1 MTAPSKLHL
10 SFDADDTGTTI
21 LRVKQQQPP
30 WRVIRGFRAPAG
42 ETLAHIH
49 NLSGGILDSDSLH
62 CQMDLGAGA
71 QAQVTSTGATRIY
84 RSRSPG
90 GLASQRMHVS
100 IAAGAYLEYLPDQL
114 IPFAGSRFEQTARV
128 EMERGASLIW
138 WDRVAPGREASG
150 EIFRFHSLASHF
162 EIIVGGQ
169 PIAIERWTIKPFGTS
184 DELAQNGAR
193 RETVPSWSGG
203 ARRTLCTSDVTN
215 LDSIARLGR
224 FRHFASCYVCRAG
237 EPPPYWKNFEAQM
250 QIIADQLSSSEILW
264 GVTSLRAHGLVIRGV
279 GINGRGLASGL
290 VEFWKA
296 AKWSLCGRVATLPR
310 KVH

>member
-1 MTAPSKLHL
+1 MAPSSNLHL
-10 SFDADDTGTTI
+10 SFEANDTGATI

-30 WRVIRGFRAPAG
+30 WRVVRGFRAASG
-42 ETLAHIH
+42 ETLAHLH
-49 NLSGGILDSDSLH
+49 NLSGGILDSDSLRI
-62 CQMDLGAGA
+62 QIDVSAAA

-84 RSRSPG
+84 RSRSPEG
-90 GLASQRMHVS
+90 IASQRMHVS

-128 EMERGASLIW
+128 ELQHGASLIW

-150 EIFRFHSLASHF
+150 EVFRFHSLASHF
-162 EIIVGGQ
+162 ELIACGQ
-169 PIAIERWTIKPFGTS
+169 PVALERWTLTP
-184 DELAQNGAR
+184 
-193 RETVPSWSGG
+193 
-203 ARRTLCTSDVTN
+203 LCASHAMR
-215 LDSIARLGR
+215 LDSIARLGP

-237 EPPPYWKNFEAQM
+237 EPPAYWKTLESQL
-250 QIIADQLSSSEILW
+250 QIIADQLSSAEILW

-279 GINGRGLASGL
+279 AIGGRALASGL

>member
-1 MTAPSKLHL
+1 MALPSNLHL
-10 SFDADDTGTTI
+10 SFEANDTGATI

-30 WRVIRGFRAPAG
+30 WRVIRGFRAPSG
-42 ETLAHIH
+42 ETLAHVH
-49 NLSGGILDSDSLH
+49 NLSGGILDRDVLH

-71 QAQVTSTGATRIY
+71 RAQVTSTGATRIY
-84 RSRSPG
+84 RSRSPEG
-90 GLASQRMHVS
+90 VASQRTHVS

-128 EMERGASLIW
+128 ELEPGASLIW

-150 EIFRFHSLASHF
+150 EVFRFHSLASHF
-162 EIIVGGQ
+162 ELIACGQ
-169 PIAIERWTIKPFGTS
+169 PVAIERWTLTPLG
-184 DELAQNGAR
+184 
-193 RETVPSWSGG
+193 PSH
-203 ARRTLCTSDVTN
+203 VTR
-215 LDSIARLGR
+215 LDSIARLGP
-224 FRHFASCYVCRAG
+224 FRHFASCYVCHAG
-237 EPPPYWKNFEAQM
+237 EPLAYWKTFETQLE
-250 QIIADQLSSSEILW
+250 IIADQLSSSEILW

-279 GINGRGLASGL
+279 AIHGPALASGL